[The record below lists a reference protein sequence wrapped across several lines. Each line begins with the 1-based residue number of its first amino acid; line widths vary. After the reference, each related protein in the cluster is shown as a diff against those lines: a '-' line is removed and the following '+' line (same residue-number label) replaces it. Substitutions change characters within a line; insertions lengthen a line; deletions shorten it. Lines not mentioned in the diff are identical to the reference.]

1 MSYNIGAKA
10 IIRRTK
16 QKDIEKSIEKVS
28 DVLGDGTRIDRYI
41 QIYSDGSFDLTTHN
55 VNAVQSKP
63 LPVMDEF
70 DFCSLHLSV
79 SFDEY
84 VFHIIADAIVEAIEK
99 ANCPLLDSKNNE
111 FIRKA
116 KPKELMDFWLEA
128 PKGYIYVWLTKPFL
142 LSKSDKDIFWGQT
155 EYIITKKCYV
165 QI

>member
-1 MSYNIGAKA
+1 MCHNIGANV
-10 IIRRTK
+10 RRK
-16 QKDIEKSIEKVS
+16 KKDKIEKSIQKVS
-28 DVLGDGTRIDRYI
+28 DVLRDGTRIDRYI
-41 QIYSDGSFDLTTHN
+41 QIYPDGSFDLTTHN

-70 DFCSLHLSV
+70 DFCSLHLAV

-84 VFHIIADAIVEAIEK
+84 VFHITANAIAEAIEK
-99 ANCPLLDSKNNE
+99 ANCPLMDSKNNE

-116 KPKELMDFWLEA
+116 TPEELMYFWFEA

-142 LSKSDKDIFWGQT
+142 FSNSSDLFWGQT

>member
-1 MSYNIGAKA
+1 MSYWKNIYANA
-10 IIRRTK
+10 IRRK
-16 QKDIEKSIEKVS
+16 KKDKIEKSIEKIS
-28 DVLGDGTRIDRYI
+28 SVLGDGSRIDRYI

-84 VFHIIADAIVEAIEK
+84 VFHITADAIAEAIEK
-99 ANCPLLDSKNNE
+99 ANCSLLDSKNNE

-116 KPKELMDFWLEA
+116 TPEELMTFWFEA
-128 PKGYIYVWLTKPFL
+128 PKGHIYVWLTKPFL
-142 LSKSDKDIFWGQT
+142 LSKSDNFWQT
-155 EYIITKKCYV
+155 EYIIATKCYV

>member
-1 MSYNIGAKA
+1 MSYNIYANA
-10 IIRRTK
+10 IRRK
-16 QKDIEKSIEKVS
+16 KKDKIEKSIQKVS
-28 DVLGDGTRIDRYI
+28 DVLRDGTRIDRYI

-84 VFHIIADAIVEAIEK
+84 VFHITADAIAEAIEK
-99 ANCPLLDSKNNE
+99 ANCSLLDSKNNDL
-111 FIRKA
+111 IRKA
-116 KPKELMDFWLEA
+116 TPEELMDFWFEA

-142 LSKSDKDIFWGQT
+142 FSNSSDLFWGQT
-155 EYIITKKCYV
+155 EYIIATKCYV

>member
-1 MSYNIGAKA
+1 MRQVNLAGYNIGAN
-10 IIRRTK
+10 IRCTK
-16 QKDIEKSIEKVS
+16 KKDIEQAIEKVS
-28 DVLGDGTRIDRYI
+28 EVLGDGTRIDRYI

-70 DFCSLHLSV
+70 D
-79 SFDEY
+79 DED
-84 VFHIIADAIVEAIEK
+84 VFHITADAIAEAIEK
-99 ANCPLLDSKNNE
+99 ANCPLLDSENNE

-116 KPKELMDFWLEA
+116 TPKELMYFWFEA

-142 LSKSDKDIFWGQT
+142 FSNSSELFWGQT

>member
-1 MSYNIGAKA
+1 MSYNIGAN
-10 IIRRTK
+10 IRRTK
-16 QKDIEKSIEKVS
+16 KDKIEQAIEKVS

-70 DFCSLHLSV
+70 D
-79 SFDEY
+79 DED
-84 VFHIIADAIVEAIEK
+84 VFHITADAIAEAIEK

-116 KPKELMDFWLEA
+116 TPEELMDFWFEA
-128 PKGYIYVWLTKPFL
+128 PNGYIYIDSLYGCQIVWTPKTWPL
-142 LSKSDKDIFWGQT
+142 INMR
-155 EYIITKKCYV
+155 KCYV

>member
-1 MSYNIGAKA
+1 MCHNNSIGANV
-10 IIRRTK
+10 RRTK
-16 QKDIEKSIEKVS
+16 KKDIEQAIQKVS
-28 DVLGDGTRIDRYI
+28 DVLRDGTRIDRYI

-84 VFHIIADAIVEAIEK
+84 VFHITANAIAEAIEK
-99 ANCPLLDSKNNE
+99 ANCPLLDSENNE

-116 KPKELMDFWLEA
+116 TPKELMYFWFEA

-142 LSKSDKDIFWGQT
+142 FSNSSELFWGQT
-155 EYIITKKCYV
+155 QYIITKKCYV